1 VAAFFFA
8 GRLSMTVTT
17 PSWRETSIVSMSG
30 DDTYAMG
37 YNPHRKFIPKR
48 GDLAL
53 VAASIVVVLVLVL
66 WAFSG

>member
-1 VAAFFFA
+1 
-8 GRLSMTVTT
+8 
-17 PSWRETSIVSMSG
+17 MSG

-37 YNPHRKFIPKR
+37 YNPHRKFIQKR

-53 VAASIVVVLVLVL
+53 VAASIVLVLVLVL